1 VERVADGAPVNG
13 VMDIERLPTDG
24 LPAERPPVERLP
36 VERLIVD
43 AMNVIGSR
51 PTGWWH
57 DRAGATRRLVGSLH
71 ALAAAGGAIE
81 LTVVVDG
88 RPVEG
93 LPEGEHGPLLVL
105 YAARRGPDAA
115 DDRIVE
121 LVAADVDPSSLRI
134 VTSDRA
140 LRNRVRALGGEVVG
154 ASALLRRLD
163 ALPRESTAPREGA

>member
-1 VERVADGAPVNG
+1 VSLRRCDAAKG
-13 VMDIERLPTDG
+13 RTL
-24 LPAERPPVERLP
+24 VERL
-36 VERLIVD
+36 VVD

-51 PTGWWH
+51 PTGWWR
-57 DRAGATRRLVGSLH
+57 DRAGATRRLVGSLR
-71 ALAAAGGAIE
+71 ALAAAEEGLE
-81 LTVVVDG
+81 VTVVVDG

-121 LVAADVDPSSLRI
+121 LVAADAEPSSLRI

-140 LRNRVRALGGEVVG
+140 LRERVRALGADVAG
-154 ASALLRRLD
+154 AGALLRRLD
-163 ALPRESTAPREGA
+163 ALPNEGAPPRDRP